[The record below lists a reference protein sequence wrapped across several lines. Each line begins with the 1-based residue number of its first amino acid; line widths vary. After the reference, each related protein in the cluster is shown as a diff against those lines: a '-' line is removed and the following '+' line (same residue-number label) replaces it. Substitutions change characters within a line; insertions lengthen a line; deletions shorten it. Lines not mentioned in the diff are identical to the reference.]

1 MAWNG
6 DLKGFEKFYTRPKP
20 DTPPP
25 KSRVEKFR
33 DGCKLL
39 GLKAGQLTDAQIALD

>member
-6 DLKGFEKFYTRPKP
+6 ELKGFEKFYVRPAT
-20 DTPPP
+20 DAPPP
-25 KSRVEKFR
+25 KSRIEKFR

-39 GLKAGQLTDAQIALD
+39 GLKAGLLTDQQLALA

>member
-6 DLKGFEKFYTRPKP
+6 DLKGFEKFYVRPEP
-20 DTPPP
+20 DAPPP

-33 DGCKLL
+33 DGCRIL
-39 GLKAGQLTDAQIALD
+39 GLKAGQLTDAQIALA